1 MCFSGFYLPRFSPA
15 VCERHIW
22 YCVAV
27 SMQSDCG
34 RAQWDYCLLAIQ
46 TDCGSKAA
54 EDLDPHCSCTTLTTL
69 SGFTNPW
76 QTSVFF
82 THKVRPLARL
92 HMKPFM
98 AWFLRFF
105 FPPLCWDCPNLRSRY
120 TRVESTNKA
129 HGFPLQCPLPV
140 RVPSSMSL
148 LIQLSLSSCI
158 FIFPWGRHKAWSHGF
173 LKSRHA
179 SSVAFPLPTRLPT
192 LSREE
197 MKLVVH
203 ILFWSTPTF
212 SDSIVIC
219 PKRNNWV
226 FIKKKKMTVSLKP
239 NFEQMREMTF

>member
-22 YCVAV
+22 YCVAAP
-27 SMQSDCG
+27 MQSDWG

-69 SGFTNPW
+69 SGLTNPG

-105 FPPLCWDCPNLRSRY
+105 SPSVLRLSKPQVKIY
-120 TRVESTNKA
+120 KSGIHKQS
-129 HGFPLQCPLPV
+129 PWL
-140 RVPSSMSL
+140 PSSVSFACQGSL
-148 LIQLSLSSCI
+148 MHESPNPAVPQ
-158 FIFPWGRHKAWSHGF
+158 F
-173 LKSRHA
+173 LYFH
-179 SSVAFPLPTRLPT
+179 LP
-192 LSREE
+192 
-197 MKLVVH
+197 
-203 ILFWSTPTF
+203 
-212 SDSIVIC
+212 
-219 PKRNNWV
+219 
-226 FIKKKKMTVSLKP
+226 
-239 NFEQMREMTF
+239 MRTS